1 MAEQN
6 PSQAD
11 ETSGQTNSQSQGNG
25 QPQPQGNGQGTPLLP
40 PPPSSSSQ
48 QSGASSG
55 APPQPPPSTGSASP
69 QGSAQPQPR
78 VVPRIVIRL
87 IEDEMP
93 RVVDEAEA
101 ALIVNPQWSIY
112 QRGGLIVRPIKMKL
126 NRSVSLYQLE
136 KMSKPRLADI
146 LEQVA
151 QFERY
156 DSKAKAFVAKRCPD
170 IVVERYLARVGSW
183 KLPLLAGIINTPFLR
198 ADGTPYER
206 PGYDPASALLFI
218 PDGQTFPAVPTN
230 PTRDDAKKE
239 LKYIND
245 TLFAEFPFVDKV
257 DRAVALSG
265 LLTTFDRR
273 CMETAPMHAFTAPA
287 AGTGKGLLIDI
298 IAIVVTGQPAPV
310 ISQSKDEAELE
321 KRLGAALIAGDQI
334 IALDNCKHELT
345 GSFLCMMLTQGIIAV
360 RDLGYSRNIA
370 TAPNNA
376 SLFAN
381 GNNLVIG
388 DDIVRRVLRC
398 KLDAKMERPWERSFK
413 CNTLLETAR
422 SERGKLVCA
431 ILTVLRA
438 WHLAQKVSKLES
450 TGSFEQWSFRV
461 RQPLVWLGYED
472 PWSGVQSLIANDPR
486 QDELL
491 AVAIEWKRVLGV
503 GTGHKVQAIINSA
516 MTDNDFFSALK
527 PLP

>member
-345 GSFLCMMLTQGIIAV
+345 GSFPVHDVDA
-360 RDLGYSRNIA
+360 RDHRGSRLGLQPQYR
-370 TAPNNA
+370 
-376 SLFAN
+376 
-381 GNNLVIG
+381 
-388 DDIVRRVLRC
+388 D
-398 KLDAKMERPWERSFK
+398 
-413 CNTLLETAR
+413 
-422 SERGKLVCA
+422 
-431 ILTVLRA
+431 
-438 WHLAQKVSKLES
+438 S
-450 TGSFEQWSFRV
+450 TKQCQPV
-461 RQPLVWLGYED
+461 RQRQQSSHRRRYRAARAT
-472 PWSGVQSLIANDPR
+472 VQARR
-486 QDELL
+486 QDGK
-491 AVAIEWKRVLGV
+491 AVGA
-503 GTGHKVQAIINSA
+503 
-516 MTDNDFFSALK
+516 
-527 PLP
+527 